1 MLTGRAVPGGGAY
14 RPVAEAL
21 VGLLRSGTAVPPEA
35 LGPYRAPLARV
46 LPDWIEPGDQPQ
58 EPDADPALVLGE
70 AVARFLAEVGRE
82 RPCLLVLEDLQWAD
96 ADTHA
101 VVLHLATAVRGLPV
115 LVVVSARDDEP
126 GTDPTAGLGL
136 TPGVV
141 TLTVGRLADDA
152 AAELATVG
160 PRAARRG
167 HAATADRTRRG
178 VAAARRGAV
187 AADRGRTGASDVRR
201 TRRVP
206 ARSAVRAAS
215 AGGVGRGGAGR
226 LAGLVVAGLR

>member
-1 MLTGRAVPGGGAY
+1 MRVADVLVGRAGELATLTEALSAASRGQGRLVLVRGEAGIGKTRLIEELAQRAASSHVVLTGRAVPGGGAY

-46 LPDWIEPGDQPQ
+46 LPDWSEPGDQSQ

-141 TLTVGRLADDA
+141 TLAVGRLADDA
-152 AAELATVG
+152 AAELATIG

-167 HAATADRTRRG
+167 HAATADRTR
-178 VAAARRGAV
+178 
-187 AADRGRTGASDVRR
+187 
-201 TRRVP
+201 
-206 ARSAVRAAS
+206 
-215 AGGVGRGGAGR
+215 
-226 LAGLVVAGLR
+226 